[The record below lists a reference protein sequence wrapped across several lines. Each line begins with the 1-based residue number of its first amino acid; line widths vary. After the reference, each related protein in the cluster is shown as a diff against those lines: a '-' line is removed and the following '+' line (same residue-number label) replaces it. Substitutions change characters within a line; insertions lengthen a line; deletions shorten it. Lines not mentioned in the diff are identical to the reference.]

1 MGKDMERCDIAV
13 ERKHEL
19 GCNCCQAVLLAFE
32 KEIRDKLSTNL
43 DGSAECS
50 VSSESVRQ
58 KLVSLGSGFGAG
70 MGNMDA
76 TCGALVGA
84 GMVAGLLGCK
94 TRSLAPEFKERVGA
108 LRCEDIKKNK
118 LCSCDNCVRHA
129 VELCENL
136 AE

>member
-1 MGKDMERCDIAV
+1 MERSDRAV

-32 KEIRDKLSTNL
+32 KEIRDKLSTDL

-50 VSSESVRQ
+50 VSSESVKQ
-58 KLVSLGSGFGAG
+58 KLMSLGSGFGAG

-94 TRSLAPEFKERVGA
+94 TRNLAPEFKERVGA

-136 AE
+136 AEF